1 MKKRYV
7 IKFKNSVD
15 EIKKNALL
23 ELGIFV
29 EFLNSL
35 GIYIIELSKD
45 VFYSLK
51 KNPDILYIKESV

>member
-1 MKKRYV
+1 MEKRYV

-15 EIKKNALL
+15 EIKKDALL
-23 ELGIFV
+23 KLGVFV

-35 GIYIIELSKD
+35 GIYIVELSKE

-51 KNPDILYIKESV
+51 KNPDILYIIGSI